1 MNVPVPYRHKVRSF
15 TVGCSVTEDEK
26 ITLTATAAKN
36 GQTMDRLI
44 RDTLTAAGLIER
56 NEYAEKHRNRRVARL
71 TFRPSAKARKE
82 KPVVMDSPYPQKVAE
97 KRDTVANAL
106 HMSRW
111 LSWRLFRPHAGGTVL
126 VRDVWR
132 LMLAAAQNGETF
144 DPALDL
150 RRDAWLDID
159 QCEAATSMPR
169 VMLYRIVRKAP
180 HLAITR
186 KTILVRPSTFNEAV
200 GRATKRCKRRI
211 QQDTTEERKAQ

>member
-1 MNVPVPYRHKVRSF
+1 MNTPVPYRHKLRSY

-26 ITLTATAAKN
+26 ITLSARAAKN
-36 GQTMDRLI
+36 GTTMDKLI

-56 NEYAEKHRNRRVARL
+56 NEYAEKHRNRRVARVS
-71 TFRPSAKARKE
+71 FRAPKRRD
-82 KPVVMDSPYPQKVAE
+82 KPVVLESPFPQKVAE
-97 KRDTVANAL
+97 KREAVADAL

-126 VRDVWR
+126 VKDVWR

-144 DPALDL
+144 DPASDL

-169 VMLYRIVRKAP
+169 VMLYKIVRKAP

-186 KTILVRPSTFNEAV
+186 KTVLIRPMCFQEAIDKT
-200 GRATKRCKRRI
+200 AKRCKCHLP
-211 QQDTTEERKAQ
+211 TSERNAQ